1 VKLNA
6 CPLTYRY
13 RQIDAS
19 AWTAQF
25 WKRIVFENWPIGRE
39 LGVPGAGT
47 DKAEQEKRRRNRHA
61 NDAMGL
67 KPRCP
72 DAQLGPRWA
81 PNCGRVRLTICKPNA
96 AFFG

>member
-39 LGVPGAGT
+39 LGSPGRARTGRAG
-47 DKAEQEKRRRNRHA
+47 KAAQKQTCRWRDGPEAGMPRRADRSA
-61 NDAMGL
+61 L
-67 KPRCP
+67 
-72 DAQLGPRWA
+72 A
-81 PNCGRVRLTICKPNA
+81 PNCGRVRLTICKQNA
-96 AFFG
+96 ASSA